1 MPISTTDVGVA
12 VFSLTLKSSV
22 KMAKLKI
29 SSPDPLMPV
38 KSPPTTPVKTNAMD
52 FLFTI
57 GACSFHSE
65 IR

>member
-29 SSPDPLMPV
+29 SCLVSD
-38 KSPPTTPVKTNAMD
+38 A
-52 FLFTI
+52 
-57 GACSFHSE
+57 
-65 IR
+65 RY